1 MLTVLW
7 LLEAAPLMYFI
18 YLVAGA
24 PARMGLLNPVLSTQ
38 VTMEGRTKVVKE
50 VYSDKLDKNSLNV
63 SFTRKPV
70 RLTATI
76 AAILLWLAKLAV
88 EFFSNGSIVT

>member
-1 MLTVLW
+1 
-7 LLEAAPLMYFI
+7 MYFI

-24 PARMGLLNPVLSTQ
+24 PIRMGLLNPVLNTQ
-38 VTMEGRTKVVKE
+38 VKTEDGTEVVE
-50 VYSDKLDKNSLNV
+50 DVSSDKIEDKIEDKEEDKKEENSLDV

-88 EFFSNGSIVT
+88 EFFRNGSIDT